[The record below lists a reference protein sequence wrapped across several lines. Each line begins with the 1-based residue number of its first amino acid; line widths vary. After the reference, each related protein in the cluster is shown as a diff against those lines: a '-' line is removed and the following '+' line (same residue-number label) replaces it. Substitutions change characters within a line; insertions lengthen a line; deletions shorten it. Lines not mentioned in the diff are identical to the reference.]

1 MSCQEFEKL
10 IILFT
15 ELTDE
20 EKAKVNAHL
29 STCKSCS
36 ALFESTSQANN
47 LVLKASKVETA
58 IKDPFRLTN
67 DIMARIRT
75 EKRQPWSLFD
85 LSFLKSEFTYVKYAM
100 AAFSF
105 LLIVFFG
112 MEQLHKPTIYEVAS
126 THSSK
131 KVVLNRK
138 TFQDELSKSK
148 AVESLFLANSC
159 KSPFN
164 ITKVNEDCLKQRM
177 AINREL

>member
-1 MSCQEFEKL
+1 MNCQEVEKQ
-10 IILFT
+10 IVLFT
-15 ELTDE
+15 ELTSE
-20 EKAKVNAHL
+20 QKAKVNNHL

-36 ALFESTSQANN
+36 VLFESTTHTNN
-47 LVLKASKVETA
+47 LVLKAAKVEME

-67 DIMARIRT
+67 DIMARIK
-75 EKRQPWSLFD
+75 EEESKHW
-85 LSFLKSEFTYVKYAM
+85 SFLNVSFFKLEFTYVKYTM

-112 MEQLHKPTIYEVAS
+112 VEQLQSQAIREVAS
-126 THSSK
+126 THSLK

-148 AVESLFLANSC
+148 AAVGLLLANSC

-177 AINREL
+177 AIYKEL

>member
-1 MSCQEFEKL
+1 MSCQEFEKQ

-20 EKAKVNAHL
+20 EKTKVTAHL
-29 STCKSCS
+29 SICKSCS
-36 ALFESTSQANN
+36 ALFESATLTNN
-47 LVLKASKVETA
+47 LVLKASKIEMENQ
-58 IKDPFRLTN
+58 DPFRLTN
-67 DIMARIRT
+67 DIMARIKEEER
-75 EKRQPWSLFD
+75 KPW
-85 LSFLKSEFTYVKYAM
+85 SFLKLFFLKFEFTYIKYTM

-105 LLIVFFG
+105 LLIAFFG
-112 MEQLHKPTIYEVAS
+112 MELLQSPTIHGVNA

-164 ITKVNEDCLKQRM
+164 ITKVNEDCVKQRN
-177 AINREL
+177 ALYKEL